1 MENTLAPVE
10 ARILGSLLEK
20 ESTTPNYYPLSLN
33 ALTNA
38 CNQTSNR
45 NPVMEIE
52 ETTVLRALDTL
63 LQKQLVWHKKS
74 SESRVLKYAHRIE
87 SIGNFSP
94 AERAVICVL
103 LLRGPQTVGELRGR
117 THRMHNFDSLADVEK
132 TLENLAAYE
141 NGPYAVKLP
150 REAGRRERR
159 YAHLFCGPVEVDE
172 EEAGPAKEPARL
184 KVAAENERLDKL
196 EAEVKKL
203 RKDME
208 NLRRQ
213 LGE

>member
-1 MENTLAPVE
+1 MDITLTPVE

-20 ESTTPNYYPLSLN
+20 ESTTPDYYPLSLN

-38 CNQTSNR
+38 CNQRSNR
-45 NPVMEIE
+45 NPVMEVE
-52 ETTVLRALDTL
+52 ETTVVRALDTL
-63 LQKQLVWHKKS
+63 LRKQLVWQKKS
-74 SESRVLKYAHRIE
+74 SDSRVMKYAHRIE
-87 SIGNFSP
+87 SIREFSP

-117 THRMHNFDSLADVEK
+117 TGRMWKFDGLDDVQN
-132 TLENLAAYE
+132 TLEALAACE
-141 NGPYAVKLP
+141 DGPYAAKLP

-172 EEAGPAKEPARL
+172 EESAREPARL
-184 KVAAENERLDKL
+184 KVAAENERLDRL
-196 EAEVKKL
+196 EEEVKKL
-203 RKDME
+203 RQEME
-208 NLRRQ
+208 DLRRQ

>member
-1 MENTLAPVE
+1 MDVTLTPVE
-10 ARILGSLLEK
+10 ARVIGCLLEK
-20 ESTTPNYYPLSLN
+20 ESTTPDYYPLSLA

-38 CNQTSNR
+38 CNQRSNR
-45 NPVMEIE
+45 NPIMQVE
-52 ETTVLRALDTL
+52 EPTVKRALDML

-74 SESRVLKYAHRIE
+74 SDSRVMKYAHRIE
-87 SIGNFSP
+87 SIREFTP

-117 THRMHNFDSLADVEK
+117 TKRIWSFEGLSDVEK
-132 TLENLAAYE
+132 ILEDLATHE
-141 NGPYAVKLP
+141 DGPFTAKLP

-159 YAHLFCGPVEVDE
+159 YAHLFCGPAEVDQE
-172 EEAGPAKEPARL
+172 TDALTQEPAQARGN
-184 KVAAENERLDKL
+184 AENERLDKL
-196 EAEVKKL
+196 EAAVRKL
-203 RKDME
+203 QKDME